1 VHKVDRLLLH
11 SPLQAASMAGGNDNK
26 MKGAWACVTGAS
38 SGIGMSAA
46 SDLRMCCL
54 TRVPEQV
61 QAGVQG
67 WSSSVGFNR
76 NVADDEPLLHPG
88 RAIALA
94 LAGEGMNLKLVG
106 RSTEKLQKVLM
117 MSRQPSAMARLHLAS
132 SNTMHH
138 AYHLVPFPGL

>member
-1 VHKVDRLLLH
+1 MCDWRLFGDWYVCSIRPTNVL
-11 SPLQAASMAGGNDNK
+11 
-26 MKGAWACVTGAS
+26 
-38 SGIGMSAA
+38 
-46 SDLRMCCL
+46 L

-67 WSSSVGFNR
+67 WSPIVGFKGD
-76 NVADDEPLLHPG
+76 VADDETLLHPG

-106 RSTEKLQKVLM
+106 RSTEKLQKVLL
-117 MSRQPSAMARLHLAS
+117 MSRQPSAMATLHLAS

-138 AYHLVPFPGL
+138 AHQLVPSAGL